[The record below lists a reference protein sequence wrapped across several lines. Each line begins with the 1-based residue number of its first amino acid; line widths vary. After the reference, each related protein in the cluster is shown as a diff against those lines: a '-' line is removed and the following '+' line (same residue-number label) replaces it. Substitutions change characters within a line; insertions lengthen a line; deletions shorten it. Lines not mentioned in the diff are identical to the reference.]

1 MRAAGGRSEGVHGW
15 REWGGTGPVLHFAH
29 ANGLPPEAY
38 RPVLAP
44 LTERFRVV
52 TSAARPLWSGAD
64 PGQLDSWAPL
74 VRDLRHALREHG
86 VSGAIGVGHSL
97 GGTLSILA
105 QAEEPALFR
114 GLVLVDPVI
123 FAGVRSAFWGAMRG
137 LGLGGR
143 LPLVRTARRRRER
156 WPDRNAVRRAWRSKE
171 VFRGWSVETFDAYV
185 EAAFRDDPS
194 GGVVLRYPR
203 DWEARIFEITPHDLW
218 RRLRRVEV
226 PVLAIRGARSD
237 TFLAGAARRL
247 VRELPRAELVEL
259 DGVGHFV
266 PQERPDELV
275 RLILELADRP

>member
-1 MRAAGGRSEGVHGW
+1 MGAQGGPSHAAHGW
-15 REWGGTGPVLHFAH
+15 REWGGAGSVLHLAH
-29 ANGLPPEAY
+29 ANGLPPESY
-38 RPVLAP
+38 RPVLGP

-52 TSAARPLWSGAD
+52 TSEARPLWSGAD
-64 PGQLDSWAPL
+64 PSRLGSWAPL
-74 VRDLRHALREHG
+74 VDDLRHALDEHR
-86 VSGAIGVGHSL
+86 VSGAVGVGHSL
-97 GGTLSILA
+97 GGALSILA
-105 QAEEPALFR
+105 QAEDATLFR
-114 GLVLVDPVI
+114 RLILVDPVI
-123 FAGVRSAFWGAMRG
+123 FAGLRAVLWGAARR

-156 WPDRNAVRRAWRSKE
+156 WPGRGAVRRAWREKE
-171 VFRGWSVETFDAYV
+171 VFRSWGDESFDAYV
-185 EAAFRDDPS
+185 EAAFEDEPE

-203 DWEARIFEITPHDLW
+203 AWEARIFEVTPHDLW

-275 RLILELADRP
+275 RLILEFADRP